1 MNPLSH
7 SQLFPAASLGDE
19 AEFHEIQT
27 GSTGLG
33 EMRKRLAMKS
43 SFSSPG
49 ILAQRM
55 CSLSQKGYTLFPS
68 LPFPP
73 LPRLPMTDLSWLK
86 TLNQHFVLFCFVF
99 CILAPP
105 SPGTGL
111 SGCLPF
117 SQAPPSS
124 LVVPHLIVEGAI
136 GSTLCGSHS
145 ALIPHANSDIG
156 VNIDSHQFLG
166 LKHCD
171 PHLGKE

>member
-86 TLNQHFVLFCFVF
+86 TLNQHFVLFCFLHPGPALSRDRSLWMPPVLSSPALF
-99 CILAPP
+99 LGGAPP
-105 SPGTGL
+105 HCRRGNWFHVVWQSLG
-111 SGCLPF
+111 
-117 SQAPPSS
+117 ADPPR
-124 LVVPHLIVEGAI
+124 E
-136 GSTLCGSHS
+136 
-145 ALIPHANSDIG
+145 
-156 VNIDSHQFLG
+156 Q
-166 LKHCD
+166 
-171 PHLGKE
+171 